1 MVILKQFINFILS
14 IIYFYC
20 LFDFAVNSK
29 NVVKASPS
37 DSAMVTASGSVK
49 ASVAEE
55 FEPSRDMNANNQ
67 IVKQESN
74 TVIRK
79 SKRGV
84 VKRSTGSH
92 ELLERKVYTLKDFV
106 KVTQI
111 RKPVK
116 KEDTGISE

>member
-1 MVILKQFINFILS
+1 
-14 IIYFYC
+14 
-20 LFDFAVNSK
+20 
-29 NVVKASPS
+29 
-37 DSAMVTASGSVK
+37 MVTASGSVK

-55 FEPSRDMNANNQ
+55 FEPSESSDMNANNQ

-92 ELLERKVYTLKDFV
+92 ELLERKVYTSKDFV

-116 KEDTGISE
+116 KEDTGISEQTRPPPSPPMTPILF

>member
-1 MVILKQFINFILS
+1 
-14 IIYFYC
+14 
-20 LFDFAVNSK
+20 
-29 NVVKASPS
+29 
-37 DSAMVTASGSVK
+37 MVTASGSVK

-55 FEPSRDMNANNQ
+55 FEPSESSDMNANNQ

-74 TVIRK
+74 TGIRK
-79 SKRGV
+79 SKGGV

-116 KEDTGISE
+116 KEDTGISEQTRPPPSPPMTPILF

>member
-1 MVILKQFINFILS
+1 
-14 IIYFYC
+14 
-20 LFDFAVNSK
+20 
-29 NVVKASPS
+29 
-37 DSAMVTASGSVK
+37 MVTASGSVK

-74 TVIRK
+74 TVICK

-92 ELLERKVYTLKDFV
+92 ELLERKLYTLKDFV
-106 KVTQI
+106 KVTHI

-116 KEDTGISE
+116 KEDTGISEQTPPRPSLLKVY

>member
-1 MVILKQFINFILS
+1 
-14 IIYFYC
+14 
-20 LFDFAVNSK
+20 
-29 NVVKASPS
+29 
-37 DSAMVTASGSVK
+37 MVTASGSVK

-79 SKRGV
+79 SKGGV

-92 ELLERKVYTLKDFV
+92 ELLERKVYTFKDFV

-116 KEDTGISE
+116 KEDTGISEQTRPPPSPPMTPILF